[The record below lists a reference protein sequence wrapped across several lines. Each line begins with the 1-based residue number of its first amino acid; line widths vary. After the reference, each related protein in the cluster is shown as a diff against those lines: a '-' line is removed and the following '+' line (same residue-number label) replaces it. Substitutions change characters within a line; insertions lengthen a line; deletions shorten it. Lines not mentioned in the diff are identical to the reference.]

1 MSEKSFDLTR
11 FGEQIV
17 AASNLPATRNGMTV
31 SLEGM
36 LRNAA
41 IALRAMAEAP
51 DGATEEQLEEHEER
65 CFNIQPQAHAFA
77 LEELLGHLGQL
88 RAAVES
94 GDTKAVR
101 DFLDIYASA

>member
-11 FGEQIV
+11 LGEQIV
-17 AASNLPATRNGMTV
+17 AASSLPATRKGMKV

-41 IALRAMAEAP
+41 IALRKMAEPA
-51 DGATEEQLEEHEER
+51 DDATEEQLEEHEER
-65 CFNIQPQAHAFA
+65 CFRMQPQAQAFA

-88 RAAVES
+88 RQAVAS
-94 GDTKAVR
+94 GDTATVR
-101 DFLDIYASA
+101 EFFDIYGSV

>member
-1 MSEKSFDLTR
+1 MSEKSLDLTR

-17 AASNLPATRNGMTV
+17 AASNLPATRKGMKV

-41 IALRAMAEAP
+41 IALRTMAEPP
-51 DGATEEQLEEHEER
+51 DGATEEQIDEHEEW
-65 CFNIQPQAHAFA
+65 CFKMQPQANAFA

-94 GDTKAVR
+94 GDTKTVR
-101 DFLDIYASA
+101 EFLDIYASA